1 MESLTSETCDTNY
14 LRPCELMH
22 LEMRLVPPC
31 LKGPGSPWKALGL
44 KVLLHSAVVL
54 EQKCKLRIGA
64 LLVRGA
70 DKTLTVPPL
79 LTAWTMLCGLS
90 HIHTPKFG
98 SSRCDS
104 QFSKRAEMEIQVL
117 ISSEYTMLTM
127 WHSLLAPCSPSAQTH
142 PVNTQ
147 EPNTRN

>member
-1 MESLTSETCDTNY
+1 
-14 LRPCELMH
+14 MH

-79 LTAWTMLCGLS
+79 LTA
-90 HIHTPKFG
+90 
-98 SSRCDS
+98 
-104 QFSKRAEMEIQVL
+104 
-117 ISSEYTMLTM
+117 
-127 WHSLLAPCSPSAQTH
+127 
-142 PVNTQ
+142 
-147 EPNTRN
+147 

>member
-147 EPNTRN
+147 EPQTRN